1 MVAVLFFIFVTLNV
15 ALLHISY
22 ASNDVSTS
30 SISVDG
36 GIVPPTIDIAP
47 LIHPERYSQEE
58 IANVQNLIRSAS
70 ETWGFYNIINH
81 SISTETIERLQSQMK
96 SFFDLP
102 KEIKNTIRRNR
113 YNSRGYADNE
123 YTKQIIDLKEVFD
136 LGQLQ
141 PYNASTPG
149 LSAVGLSNQELDGV
163 NQWPDEDTLPNF
175 RAVIE
180 DYYEQSLQLSNILV
194 NAIIDSLD
202 FCFLQKNEALTSSS
216 SSETSHSDSSP
227 HTDSILKKYSSS
239 QEFYN
244 ANFHLHSSLMRLNY
258 YPISS
263 NLTASVIANADGTT
277 LSERLGISRH
287 TDAGAITILL
297 QDLHVSSLEVYSGT
311 KQDEGN
317 GRWVPVTPVPNALTI
332 NSADMLQVWTNN
344 RLKAPEHRVRA
355 TRPDSAHPRYSVAFF
370 LNPNYDSMVTAHP
383 CKVNEDG
390 SALPPFYRPIRWGDF
405 RSLRYLGDYEDVG
418 EEIQIEK
425 YRIK

>member
-1 MVAVLFFIFVTLNV
+1 MFVALFFIFVTLNV
-15 ALLHISY
+15 VFHISD
-22 ASNDVSTS
+22 AANDISTS
-30 SISVDG
+30 SISADG

-47 LIHPERYSQEE
+47 LIHPERYSQKE
-58 IANVQNLIRSAS
+58 IAHVQNLIRSAS

-81 SISTETIERLQSQMK
+81 NISPATIERLQSQMK

-141 PYNASTPG
+141 PYNASTSG

-163 NQWPDEDTLPNF
+163 NQWLDEDTLPNF

-180 DYYEQSLQLSNILV
+180 DYYGQSLQLSNILV

-216 SSETSHSDSSP
+216 ETSSSDSSP
-227 HTDSILKKYSSS
+227 RTNSILKTYSSS

-244 ANFHLHSSLMRLNY
+244 ANFNLHSSLMRLNY

-263 NLTASVIANADGTT
+263 NLSASVIANADGTT
-277 LSERLGISRH
+277 ISERLGISRH

-355 TRPDSAHPRYSVAFF
+355 TRADSAHPRYSVAFF

-383 CKVNEDG
+383 CKISEDG